1 SRCCFHFATSSRRK
15 RSRALTEPITL
26 MPVNVMHIRRVRM
39 RMFETTVLMP
49 MRVRLAYWI
58 FRLMLMLVML
68 VMNVRVHV
76 RHHVVDVL
84 MLMTFRDVE
93 PNAYPHEGAS
103 RKERR
108 CDVLSEHSDGDDGP
122 QKRRG

>member
-1 SRCCFHFATSSRRK
+1 
-15 RSRALTEPITL
+15 

-76 RHHVVDVL
+76 RHHIVDVL
-84 MLMTFRDVE
+84 MLMTLRDVE
-93 PNAYPHEGAS
+93 PNA
-103 RKERR
+103 
-108 CDVLSEHSDGDDGP
+108 
-122 QKRRG
+122 